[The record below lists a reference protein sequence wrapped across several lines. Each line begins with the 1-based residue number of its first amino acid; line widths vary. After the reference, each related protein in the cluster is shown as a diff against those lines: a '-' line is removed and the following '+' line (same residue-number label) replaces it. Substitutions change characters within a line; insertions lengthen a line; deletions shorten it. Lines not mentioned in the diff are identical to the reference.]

1 MHIAYVEIFLFS
13 VWGPPLTA
21 EELTRGA
28 DLLHANV
35 SKQTRAE
42 DIDID
47 IDMDID
53 MASDESCPSEYFL
66 IGAAALYCMY
76 SRH

>member
-1 MHIAYVEIFLFS
+1 M
-13 VWGPPLTA
+13 TA
-21 EELTRGA
+21 EEFTRGA

-47 IDMDID
+47 IDMD
-53 MASDESCPSEYFL
+53 MESDESCPGESFL
-66 IGAAALYCMY
+66 MRLPAL
-76 SRH
+76 

>member
-1 MHIAYVEIFLFS
+1 MFLFS

-21 EELTRGA
+21 EEFTRGA

-35 SKQTRAE
+35 SKETRAV

-47 IDMDID
+47 INMD
-53 MASDESCPSEYFL
+53 MASDESCPGESFL
-66 IGAAALYCMY
+66 MRLPAL
-76 SRH
+76 